1 MNELPFC
8 LIGMTEANAR
18 KRVNDDN
25 LLFRV
30 AERDGKREGRT
41 IDWRTDRITVAVAN
55 GVIQRAHIG

>member
-1 MNELPFC
+1 M
-8 LIGMTEANAR
+8 MEANAR